1 MPNEYIEGKEFEK
14 VDYAIL
20 ALPKGEYENC
30 TFFQCNFS
38 NADLSNIFFIDCKF
52 IGCNLSLAK
61 LNNTAFREVIF
72 TDCKL
77 LGLHFENCNEFLF
90 SVGFTNC
97 NLNLCSFYQ
106 RKMKKSLFRN
116 ASFQEVDFTETDIS
130 GAVFESCDLSR
141 AVFNNTNL
149 EKADL
154 RSAVNYSID
163 PSTNKIKKAK
173 FSIGG
178 VSGLLDKYDIEI
190 V

>member
-1 MPNEYIEGKEFEK
+1 MTNEYIEGKNFEK
-14 VDYAIL
+14 EDYTIL

-30 TFFQCNFS
+30 TFLQCNFS
-38 NADLSNIFFIDCKF
+38 NTDLSNIFFIECKF
-52 IGCNLSLAK
+52 INCNLSLAT
-61 LNNTAFREVIF
+61 LNNTAFREIDF

-116 ASFQEVDFTETDIS
+116 ASFHEVDFTETDIS
-130 GAVFESCDLSR
+130 GSVFESCDLSG
-141 AVFNNTNL
+141 AVFSNTNL
-149 EKADL
+149 EKADF
-154 RSAVNYSID
+154 STAVNYSID
-163 PSTNKIKKAK
+163 PNMNKIRKAK
-173 FSIGG
+173 FGISG

-190 V
+190 L